1 MILRA
6 LEPAARAGRLRVP
19 AEQAAREI
27 LAASTGVV
35 LTLITSGETIRGSPT
50 TSATRCWRGSSSRR
64 GPLAEAAAALDA
76 ALGESPLSA
85 TETAL
90 LREWLDR
97 LSP

>member
-35 LTLITSGETIRGSPT
+35 LTLITQRERRVAVRGRPRRRARADRHR
-50 TSATRCWRGSSSRR
+50 AT

-76 ALGESPLSA
+76 ALGQSELSDG
-85 TETAL
+85 
-90 LREWLDR
+90 RDR
-97 LSP
+97 AHA